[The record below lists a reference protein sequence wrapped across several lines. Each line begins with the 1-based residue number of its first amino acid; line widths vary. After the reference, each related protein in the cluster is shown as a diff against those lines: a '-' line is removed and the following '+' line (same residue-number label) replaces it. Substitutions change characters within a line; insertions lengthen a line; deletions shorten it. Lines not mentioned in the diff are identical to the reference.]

1 MTEKTDITQT
11 EGWIEPGK
19 THVAAKDGAWLLRQA
34 FSLKSHDMWGFLP
47 FFLFFASSLHITQ
60 SQISKVV
67 NTLLTFADNVY
78 NILPKQPCPWKRPAV
93 GEMTRVL

>member
-60 SQISKVV
+60 SQIDLKSCEYAF
-67 NTLLTFADNVY
+67 NL
-78 NILPKQPCPWKRPAV
+78 C
-93 GEMTRVL
+93 

>member
-60 SQISKVV
+60 SQI
-67 NTLLTFADNVY
+67 DH
-78 NILPKQPCPWKRPAV
+78 
-93 GEMTRVL
+93 